1 MEPWLMLLLLRLLV
15 GKGSRRGCG
24 AMADVV
30 IKVVGLVKAAE
41 KGLEPWLML
50 LLLRLLVW
58 CRGSRGWR
66 VWSHG

>member
-1 MEPWLMLLLLRLLV
+1 MV
-15 GKGSRRGCG
+15 
-24 AMADVV
+24 DVV

-66 VWSHG
+66 VWRHG